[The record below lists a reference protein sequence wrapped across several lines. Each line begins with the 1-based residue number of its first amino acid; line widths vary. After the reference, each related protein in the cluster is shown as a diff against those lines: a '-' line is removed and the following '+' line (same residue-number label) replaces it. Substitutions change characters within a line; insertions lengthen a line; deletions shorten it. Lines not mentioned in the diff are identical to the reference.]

1 MSVPHDHAVNAAS
14 PHLSYEALVE
24 LLDSIFRRHGTRPE
38 VASVLAANCAGA
50 ERDGAHSHGVFR
62 IPGYVSTL
70 NSGWVNGQAVPV
82 VEDVASGFV
91 RVDAGN
97 GFAQPALAAGRAL
110 LVEKA
115 RSAGIAVMAIRNS
128 HHFAALWP
136 DVEPFAY
143 EGLVALSVVNSM
155 TCVVPHGADRPL
167 FGTNPIAFAAPR
179 ANADPIVFDLATSA
193 IAHGDVQIAAR
204 KGERLPPGMGVDSLG
219 QPTTD
224 PKAILEGGALLPFG
238 GHKGSA
244 LSMMVELLAAALTGG
259 NFSFEFD
266 WSNHP
271 GAKTPWTGQLLIVID
286 PSKAAG
292 QGFAERSEELVRQMH
307 GVGLRRL
314 PGDRRHRE
322 RARATAEGIVLD
334 AQTLAQLRE
343 LAGQ

>member
-1 MSVPHDHAVNAAS
+1 MSASPLDHAPS
-14 PHLSYEALVE
+14 TTHLSYEALT
-24 LLDSIFRRHGTRPE
+24 LLLQRIFTRQGTSE
-38 VASVLAANCAGA
+38 SVAQVLAENCASA

-62 IPGYVSTL
+62 VPGYVSTL
-70 NSGWVNGQAVPV
+70 NSGWVDGKAVPI

-91 RVDAGN
+91 RVDAVN
-97 GFAQPALAAGRAL
+97 GFAQPALAAARSL
-110 LVEKA
+110 LVDKA
-115 RSAGIAVMAIRNS
+115 RSAGIALLAIHNS

-136 DVEPFAY
+136 DVEPFAE

-179 ANADPIVFDLATSA
+179 ADGPPIVFDLATSA

-219 QPTTD
+219 QPTQD

-259 NFSFEFD
+259 NFSFEFN
-266 WSNHP
+266 WSDHP
-271 GAKTPWTGQLLIVID
+271 GARTPWTGQLVILID
-286 PSKAAG
+286 PSKTTG
-292 QGFAERSEELVRQMH
+292 QNFAERSQELVRQMH
-307 GVGLRRL
+307 AAGLRRL
-314 PGDRRHRE
+314 PGDRRHRS
-322 RARATAEGIVLD
+322 RAKSQEIGIEIN
-334 AQTLAQLRE
+334 AQDLKQLQE
-343 LAGQ
+343 LAED

>member
-1 MSVPHDHAVNAAS
+1 MSAS
-14 PHLSYEALVE
+14 SLVVETPPQYLSLPALVQ
-24 LLDSIFRRHGTRPE
+24 LLETIFQRHGCRAE
-38 VASVLAANCAGA
+38 VARCLAENCAGA

-70 NSGWVNGQAVPV
+70 ASGWVDGQAVPR
-82 VEDVASGFV
+82 VEDVAAAFV
-91 RVDAGN
+91 RVDAAN
-97 GFAQPALAAGRAL
+97 GFAQPALAAAREL
-110 LVEKA
+110 LVSKA
-115 RSAGIAVMAIRNS
+115 RNAGIALLAIRNS

-136 DVEPFAY
+136 DVEPFAE

-167 FGTNPIAFAAPR
+167 FGTNPIAFAAPQ
-179 ANADPIVFDLATSA
+179 AQGQPIVFDLATSA

-204 KGERLPPGMGVDSLG
+204 KGERLPLGIGVDSLG
-219 QPTTD
+219 QPTQD

-286 PSKAAG
+286 PSKGAG
-292 QGFAERSEELVRQMH
+292 QSFAERSQELVRQMH
-307 GVGLRRL
+307 AVGLKRL
-314 PGDRRHRE
+314 PGDRRHQQRDRSQQQGIAIAAE
-322 RARATAEGIVLD
+322 QLQQLRA
-334 AQTLAQLRE
+334 LAQ
-343 LAGQ
+343 G